1 MGRWVILLGAGKTS
15 TNDVEVWSF
24 VLVVAPLND
33 TLHKMNTDLILK
45 NISRHI
51 QLDRAETD
59 FFISILQTKKLK
71 RKEFLLQPGEI
82 CKTENFITKGCLRT
96 YTIDDNGFEHILMFG
111 IEDWWAG
118 DLHSFLTQSS
128 ATCFIE
134 ALEDTEI
141 LQYTKTNLEILFVK
155 VPKFERYYRM
165 MLQKSLIALYERIN
179 QNLSLTAEERYLNFI
194 NKYPH
199 LQQRLPQKQIAA
211 YLGITPIFLSM
222 IRRKLAQK

>member
-1 MGRWVILLGAGKTS
+1 
-15 TNDVEVWSF
+15 
-24 VLVVAPLND
+24 
-33 TLHKMNTDLILK
+33 MNTDLLLK

-51 QLDRAETD
+51 QLDKAETD
-59 FFISILQTKKLK
+59 FFVSILQVKKLK
-71 RKEFLLQPGEI
+71 RKAFLLTPGEI

-96 YTIDDNGFEHILMFG
+96 YTIDENGFEHILMFG

-118 DLHSFLTQSS
+118 DLHSFLTESP
-128 ATCFIE
+128 ATYFIE

-141 LQYTKTNLEILFVK
+141 LQYTKTNLDILFVK
-155 VPKFERYYRM
+155 VPKFERYYRI
-165 MLQKSLIALYERIN
+165 MLQKSIVALYQRID
-179 QNLSLTAEERYLNFI
+179 QNLTYSAEERYLNFI
-194 NKYPH
+194 NKYPQ